1 MSLKDYFE
9 MGKKSEIEYERKKKA
24 KQIVKKI
31 SKPSAVSPAGIVMGL
46 GVLYQIIMPK
56 LGLLSRFFLM
66 IRRTLAVI
74 RIDIK
79 MATKRIRG
87 INPDWEKYKQFDEL
101 ARRGKKP

>member
-1 MSLKDYFE
+1 
-9 MGKKSEIEYERKKKA
+9 MGRKSEVEYERKKKS

-31 SKPSAVSPAGIVMGL
+31 SKPSAASPAGIVMGL

-66 IRRTLAVI
+66 IRRTLTVI